1 VVMEMKKKG
10 QSLVEFAIILP
21 ILVLIIFGIIEFG
34 LLMNSYI
41 VIQAASREGARI
53 GIVGGTDEDIL
64 DSVYTAASN
73 LDINRINVNINPNE
87 GSRKPGDTLTV
98 QVEYDYDIL
107 MPVISNLLGDSIRL
121 RAKTSM
127 RVE

>member
-1 VVMEMKKKG
+1 
-10 QSLVEFAIILP
+10 VEFAIILP

>member
-1 VVMEMKKKG
+1 M
-10 QSLVEFAIILP
+10 EFAIILP

-34 LLMNSYI
+34 LIMNSYI
-41 VIQAASREGARI
+41 VIQSASREGARV

-64 DSVYTAASN
+64 NFVQTAASN
-73 LDINRINVNINPNE
+73 LDRNRITVNINPNE
-87 GSRKPGDTLTV
+87 GTRKSGDILTV
-98 QVEYDYDIL
+98 EVRYDYNIIMPIIRNIL
-107 MPVISNLLGDSIRL
+107 GGNIRL

>member
-1 VVMEMKKKG
+1 M
-10 QSLVEFAIILP
+10 EFAIILP
-21 ILVLIIFGIIEFG
+21 ILVLIVFGIIEFG

-41 VIQAASREGARI
+41 VLQAASREGARV

-64 DSVYTAASN
+64 DFVYSAASN
-73 LDINRINVNINPNE
+73 LDINRIDVNITPNE
-87 GSRKPGDTLTV
+87 GIRKPGDTLTV
-98 QVEYDYDIL
+98 EVEYDYDIL
-107 MPVISNLLGDSIRL
+107 MPVISSLLGDSLRL

>member
-1 VVMEMKKKG
+1 MEMKKKG

-41 VIQAASREGARI
+41 VIQSASREGARI